1 MLSLKPFIRSLHKN
15 RSYFILS
22 IVGIST
28 ALAAFIYI
36 LAYTIHERSYDSHL
50 ANHQNIYRIAWHSR
64 DANTNEYRTKNATS
78 FMGFTLL
85 QNEVPG
91 IKASTGLF
99 RTEGTLTVNDNN
111 FNEERLFYTGAHYF
125 DVFKDRIK
133 EGQAGDLDKPGTIF
147 LSESTARKYF
157 GDHAI
162 GKRIRFRDVGFG
174 GVLYDFEVRGIL
186 FDCPVTTHLKV
197 NALLSLA
204 DLQRESMVI
213 MGNVPDREWR
223 WAAFYNY
230 AVLEDGVNV
239 GQVQEKLTTAIRQK
253 RERWDKNSQSI
264 TDLVLQPI
272 SSIYL
277 QSSLSGELEP
287 GGNGKLLRYLVV
299 VAFFVLS
306 LGWLNYISL
315 TTANL
320 IGRAKEVGVKKLMGS
335 NKQQIFFQAL
345 TETLFIN
352 LFALLVAISLLF
364 AFRNFFTG
372 LLDKDIFN
380 AMSIYGPYIS
390 SAVLLFIIASLTTG
404 IYPALILAGFDPKLV
419 MKSTFKNTQKGQWLR
434 KTMVGIQYV
443 VVICLVSNLTI
454 FFFQV
459 RHMQALDLGVNVDN
473 KIRIQVPWRDN
484 RDTNY
489 ISQYSAFEKSLQ
501 QLSFIKAVTASSAV
515 PGQTIQWRT
524 GANHQSDVNK
534 AADIYRLNV
543 RDNYFDFFDIKM
555 VSGKTLNPQAVREVI
570 VNKRT
575 LEMFDLK
582 PDQTS
587 LNETLVFHSGDTLRI
602 VGIVDDYFQR
612 SPQYEMLPLAFQYSP
627 TGGNQVSL
635 AITGTVSPEKIQQIG
650 RVYKSSFDGFP
661 FNYAFIDEEFER
673 QYEATRRFGRICIV
687 FSALAIIIST
697 IGLVAL
703 ANYLANL
710 RAKEF
715 SIRKT
720 LGATAWQ
727 IFAINMRYFSVILL
741 VSLNLAIPI
750 SYFTAQSWLQDY
762 AVKVSYN
769 WLVLLLP
776 LLIIVLVTLVAV
788 TRQTLQAAWQNPINN
803 LRAD

>member
-1 MLSLKPFIRSLHKN
+1 MLNLIPFCRSLKKN
-15 RSYFILS
+15 KGYFILS

-36 LAYTIHERSYDSHL
+36 LAYTIHERSYDTHF
-50 ANHQNIYRIAWHSR
+50 ANHENIYRVAWHSR
-64 DANTNEYRTKNATS
+64 DASTNEYRTKNATS
-78 FMGFTLL
+78 FMGFTLI

-91 IKASTGLF
+91 IKAATGLF
-99 RTEGTLTVNDNN
+99 RTQGIMTVNDNN

-133 EGQAGDLDKPGTIF
+133 EGQAADLDKPGTIF

-174 GVLYDFEVRGIL
+174 GVMYDFEVRGIL
-186 FDCPVTTHLKV
+186 FDYPVTTHLKV
-197 NALLSLA
+197 NALLSLV
-204 DLQRESMVI
+204 DLQRESIVI

-223 WAAFYNY
+223 WAAFFNY

-253 RERWDKNSQSI
+253 RQRWDKNSQSV
-264 TDLVLQPI
+264 TDLVLQPV

-277 QSSLSGELEP
+277 QSSLSAELEP
-287 GGNGKLLRYLVV
+287 GGNGKLLGYLVV
-299 VAFFVLS
+299 VAFFVLA

-315 TTANL
+315 TMANL
-320 IGRAKEVGVKKLMGS
+320 ISRAKEVGVKKLMGS
-335 NKQQIFFQAL
+335 NKPQIFFQAL
-345 TETLFIN
+345 TETLFVN
-352 LFALLVAISLLF
+352 LLALLMAIGLLF
-364 AFRNFFTG
+364 AFRDFFTG
-372 LLDKDIFN
+372 LLDKDIF
-380 AMSIYGPYIS
+380 SSLSVYWPYVP
-390 SAVLLFIIASLTTG
+390 SAALMFLIASLATG
-404 IYPALILAGFDPKLV
+404 IYPGLILAGFDAKLV
-419 MKSTFKNTQKGQWLR
+419 MKSTFNNTQKGQWLR
-434 KTMVGIQYV
+434 KVMVGIQYV

-459 RHMQALDLGVNVDN
+459 RHMQSLDLGVNVDN

-484 RDTNY
+484 RNTTY

-501 QLSFIKAVTASSAV
+501 QLSFVKAVTASSAV
-515 PGQTIQWRT
+515 PGLAIQWRT

-534 AADIYRLNV
+534 AADIYRVSV
-543 RDNYFDFFDIKM
+543 RDNYFDFFDINM
-555 VSGKTLNPQAVREVI
+555 VSGKALNPQAVREVI
-570 VNKRT
+570 VNQRT
-575 LEMFDLK
+575 LEMFGLK

-587 LNETLVFHSGDTLRI
+587 LNETLVFHSGDTLLI
-602 VGIVDDYFQR
+602 VGIIDDYFHR

-627 TGGNQVSL
+627 TGGNHVSL
-635 AITGTVSPEKIQQIG
+635 AITGSISPDKMQQVE
-650 RVYKSSFDGFP
+650 RVYKASFDGFP
-661 FNYAFIDEEFER
+661 FNYALIDEEFDK
-673 QYEATRRFGRICIV
+673 QYEADRRFGRIFIV
-687 FSALAIIIST
+687 FSGLAIIISV
-697 IGLVAL
+697 IGLVGL
-703 ANYLANL
+703 ATYLANL

-720 LGATAWQ
+720 MGATAWQ
-727 IFAINMRYFSVILL
+727 IFSINIRYFSVILL
-741 VSLNLAIPI
+741 VSLNIAIPI

-769 WLVLLLP
+769 WLVFLLP
-776 LLIIVLVTLVAV
+776 LLMIVLVTLAAV
-788 TRQTLQAAWQNPINN
+788 TRQSLRVAWQNPIKN